1 MKSIAESGENA
12 AAVGLNGSH
21 LTSHCTRKGSTSYVV
36 SLPGLSNVI
45 ACWLRAG
52 WQLGGVL
59 PSYLTVEAAGDQTV
73 GRTVCGLPPNGLD
86 FTLLPARFND
96 EAVIEW
102 ADIISNYDSY
112 PTDFQH
118 VIPCLVAA
126 VVHHA
131 TWISDNLPGNHPI
144 FLSRC
149 WRAGA
154 QVSLRPYVLAPCRMS
169 CEVTGMVATGI
180 PPLHVFMNQQQNS
193 NTTIISAIENSS
205 RSAAVESRSPLGIT
219 DFLVVCQTVRISHNF
234 YFHLFT
240 ETRLDRIEILL
251 QESLQAARN
260 LPQRTRSATPPSPIH
275 DTAPEPHLTWTYGGK
290 LHRVPQDFRFQ
301 TKISLQV
308 IFQLWHEG
316 IRSQRIGPFKHFG
329 GHDVHKDDRRHLS
342 EAKALVI
349 EITKHLPPDF
359 RDLPSSD
366 KDSAFQVAFDAM
378 ADSFIDRDSLT
389 ASKRKPQADAS
400 YTTLYTKFYLPS
412 KKLRAA
418 ATAIE

>member
-1 MKSIAESGENA
+1 MLTFNDYLYYYPKSNFNITTITGCTGDIKYEHLRMDGDHIIVIIPRHKGDRSGAKPTEKSLYSNPVCPQICPFLVLGIILLSRETYRKHDSIILGKKSDENINLWLKSIAESGENA

-86 FTLLPARFND
+86 FTFLPARFDD

-112 PTDFQH
+112 PTDFRN

-193 NTTIISAIENSS
+193 NNTMISAIENSS

-219 DFLVVCQTVRISHNF
+219 DFLVICQTVRISHNC
-234 YFHLFT
+234 
-240 ETRLDRIEILL
+240 
-251 QESLQAARN
+251 
-260 LPQRTRSATPPSPIH
+260 
-275 DTAPEPHLTWTYGGK
+275 
-290 LHRVPQDFRFQ
+290 
-301 TKISLQV
+301 
-308 IFQLWHEG
+308 
-316 IRSQRIGPFKHFG
+316 
-329 GHDVHKDDRRHLS
+329 LS
-342 EAKALVI
+342 SFVY
-349 EITKHLPPDF
+349 
-359 RDLPSSD
+359 RD
-366 KDSAFQVAFDAM
+366 K
-378 ADSFIDRDSLT
+378 T
-389 ASKRKPQADAS
+389 
-400 YTTLYTKFYLPS
+400 
-412 KKLRAA
+412 
-418 ATAIE
+418 